1 MMKGYA
7 DPYHGR
13 QVCIA
18 RFYATYNTMHLLYS
32 KYLYIIMYLDIYIP
46 CCNSQFH
53 VIHVHIRFNFGCVL
67 KCTVYLTD

>member
-13 QVCIA
+13 QVC
-18 RFYATYNTMHLLYS
+18 YATYSTMLLLYS
-32 KYLYIIMYLDIYIP
+32 KYLYTDIMYPDIYIP

-53 VIHVHIRFNFGCVL
+53 VIYIRFNFGCVL

>member
-18 RFYATYNTMHLLYS
+18 RFYATYSTMHLLYS

-53 VIHVHIRFNFGCVL
+53 VYALIL
-67 KCTVYLTD
+67 DVY